1 MKLFNKFLVLCILP
15 IIGHA
20 QYTQNDWKERDTW
33 MPIEPLFELANIKEG
48 SQVADIGCHEGYLSI
63 HLANNVGANGK
74 VYAVDVS
81 EDRLDRLK
89 EHLESRNLNN
99 VAVIVGDYDN
109 PKLPNET
116 LDVVFIVDTYHEM
129 TDYKVI
135 LNHVHKAL
143 KPNGKLVILEKLK
156 SRVKN
161 ATRREQTNAHTLG
174 PKYVKQ
180 EMKDANFSIVKQ
192 ISDLGHWQN
201 DEDKVMWLLVAKK
214 SN

>member
-1 MKLFNKFLVLCILP
+1 MKLFNKFLVLCFLP

-33 MPIEPLFELANIKEG
+33 MPIETLFELANIKEG

-63 HLANNVGANGK
+63 HLANNVGANGR
-74 VYAVDVS
+74 VYAVDVR

-135 LNHVHKAL
+135 LNHVYKAL

-192 ISDLGHWQN
+192 INDLGHWQN
-201 DEDKVMWLLVAKK
+201 DEDKIMWLLVAKK